1 MAQHVKAAR
10 LENRAA
16 NTLLESTDGVRC
28 RVFSALVRPETI
40 PSALYVA
47 VRVPPMPRAA
57 SGPAASASQ
66 DVLLMDPLTR
76 TLFGPNDVLEVE
88 TSADGHVT
96 AVLATTPERAPQES
110 G

>member
-1 MAQHVKAAR
+1 M
-10 LENRAA
+10 
-16 NTLLESTDGVRC
+16 LLESTDGVRC
-28 RVFSALVRPETI
+28 RVFSTLMRPGSI

-57 SGPAASASQ
+57 SGPAATASQ

-76 TLFGPNDVLEVE
+76 NLFGRDDVLEVE
-88 TSADGHVT
+88 TSAGGHVT
-96 AVLATTPERAPQES
+96 ALLATAPARAPRGS